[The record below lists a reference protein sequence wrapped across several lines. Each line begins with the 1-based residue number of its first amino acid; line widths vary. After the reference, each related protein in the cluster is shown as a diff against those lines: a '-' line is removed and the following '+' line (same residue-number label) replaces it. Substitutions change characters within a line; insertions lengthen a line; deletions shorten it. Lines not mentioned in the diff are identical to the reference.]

1 MAYIPWEPLPV
12 YTTLPPPW
20 TATAPQQPKPASAT
34 DAGPSIAGYPL
45 SDEGTPLV
53 VGKRVA
59 SLHRSR
65 RALHLFLW
73 GIGAIAIVLFL
84 SQNAGLVRCPL
95 NDVPAAEKA
104 ALRRE
109 WRVESATW
117 AQSRAEFAEEAA
129 AYERASAAH
138 RAELEDWRAQREEE
152 ARHRL
157 EVQRRSEGVWW
168 TEPRGEAR
176 CRAYGTRA
184 YSAYLRDVPAGLN
197 WLEVCYAMPPVV
209 IHGRN
214 VSQPDVCELNG
225 RGEIVGTWYV
235 SSGEPGCVSNWGRF
249 SDKGC
254 APGKPG
260 LRRYEAPMS
269 GVSEGN
275 DPNVMCATTPAIL
288 RRVQYNG
295 AESCEQKRSWFW
307 ITYTVGTWDVPD
319 SRWC

>member
-34 DAGPSIAGYPL
+34 DAGPSIAGCPL
-45 SDEGTPLV
+45 SDEDTPLV

-84 SQNAGLVRCPL
+84 SQNVGLVRCPF

-109 WRVESATW
+109 WRVESSTW

-129 AYERASAAH
+129 AHERASAAH

-197 WLEVCYAMPPVV
+197 WLEVCYDMPPVV

-214 VSQPDVCELNG
+214 VSKPDKCEMNVSAAVGALFDGVCGVAHGSRRTAG
-225 RGEIVGTWYV
+225 RSLGLGTSAPASPAVCRTGVGSATRYV
-235 SSGEPGCVSNWGRF
+235 HSYTRQTHIGYLLGVF
-249 SDKGC
+249 QGC

-260 LRRYEAPMS
+260 LR
-269 GVSEGN
+269 VST
-275 DPNVMCATTPAIL
+275 AQHPAYGSFSD
-288 RRVQYNG
+288 QYK
-295 AESCEQKRSWFW
+295 S
-307 ITYTVGTWDVPD
+307 
-319 SRWC
+319 